1 MRILFFVFATACITA
16 CNSNTSNTKEITDST
31 ATQSSENNGASS
43 ANNQS
48 GESPSA
54 NVDASGC
61 YWKIL
66 KRDTLAIQ
74 LNQTGNNVTGK
85 LSFDNFEKDG
95 SSGTVRGTTEGNIIK
110 LWYNFASEGMNSV
123 MEVYFKKEG
132 DQLLRGIG
140 PVDAKGDSSYYT
152 DHSAIQYTQDQSFT
166 KLPCEALP
174 GKYK

>member
-1 MRILFFVFATACITA
+1 MRILFFVFAAVFMMA
-16 CNSNTSNTKEITDST
+16 CNNNTTTTEERTDST
-31 ATQSSENNGASS
+31 VMQTPDNN
-43 ANNQS
+43 
-48 GESPSA
+48 EPVPSTKPEEKPTA

-66 KRDTLAIQ
+66 KRDTLTIMLKQ
-74 LNQTGNNVTGK
+74 SGNAVTGK

-95 SSGTVRGTTEGNIIK
+95 SSGSVHGIVDGSIIR

-123 MEVYFKKEG
+123 MEIYFKKEA

-152 DHSAIQYTQDQSFT
+152 NHSAITYTQDQSFA
-166 KLPCEALP
+166 KLACEELP
-174 GKYK
+174 DKYK